1 MATQT
6 SAVPVALTRFVGRDR
21 ELTELARLVPTTRLL
36 TLTGAGGSGKT
47 RLAAEAMLRSG
58 QLFDQIIWTDLAPV
72 HEESRVQFAI
82 ATAIG
87 AQERSDAPMLGSI
100 VDAIGDRAVLL
111 VMDNCEHV
119 VDVCAG
125 IVESLLRHCPRL
137 SVLATS
143 REALGVPGETA
154 WLVPPMRD
162 DEAVQLF
169 VERAQSVMPSFT
181 LTVANRHAVLE
192 ICRRLDGIP
201 LAIELAAARVRV
213 LSPQQIVERLS
224 DAFAVLGGGSRTA
237 LARQRTLRGTIDWSF
252 ALLTAH
258 EQHLL
263 LRLSVFSGTFSIDAV
278 EVICTGAPLD
288 DESVLDELSGL
299 VDKSLVVM
307 EIDGDDARYRLLETV
322 RQYAEER
329 LRATAEHASLLAR
342 HAHHF
347 LALAEQA
354 EPRLFGGAD
363 EPHLV
368 ASLAKDAGNLRAAFE
383 WCEVD
388 ADRVEWQLRGAYG
401 LHWYWFARGHFDE
414 GRLRLRAAQRHAAN
428 TALPLRLRGLSMI
441 ALGHMHV
448 WQSNPQDAITCMQ
461 QGYDLLRGSD
471 DAFAIAYAYTGVG
484 AAYYLAG
491 DRAHALPALSEAATR
506 IHAFPAHVLGAII
519 HYWIGR
525 LQLESDELDLADASF
540 AKAAGIGRQ
549 IGHRPAKGHNLI
561 MVGLLA
567 LRRDQPQRAHVA
579 FVEALQVLS
588 TIGDVWGMAH
598 GLEGLACALLAA
610 QLHDTAA
617 VLFGAAAAL
626 RERIAAPPLPGDRD
640 RVSDARRQLERVLAR
655 RFEDLWA
662 TGHAMSREAAVSLA
676 IDTAWPEQTGTAPSG
691 RDDGSEP
698 AAGAGTSSEA
708 RDASPASLSTS
719 STSAEPNVADVA
731 AADANA
737 DDSAMAAHG
746 RPVVTAAFDIS
757 VRMLAPLQ
765 VAVLGEAVD
774 NRAWGSARSREL
786 LLYLVMHPSGV
797 TKDQVGLAFWPDA
810 SAAQVR
816 NTFHVTLHRL
826 RKAIGHAEWIVVQ
839 QERYRL
845 DPQLRIECD
854 ALQFERDMS
863 EALRQAKRHGVS
875 AAESLSAALGLYT
888 QDLLLGE
895 SVSDWHV
902 PLHDRLQ
909 RLYFDGLQALSTVQ
923 LEAGEYADAIATSR
937 RLLAADTLDEDA
949 WRRIMT
955 AHARS
960 GERTQALRVYQQVVE
975 LMMREIE
982 SAPDRATE
990 KLAQRIKQ
998 GDAV

>member
-1 MATQT
+1 MATH
-6 SAVPVALTRFVGRDR
+6 AHAAPVALTRFVGRDR
-21 ELTELARLVPTTRLL
+21 ELTELARLVPSTRLL

-47 RLAAEAMLRSG
+47 RLAAEAMLRGG
-58 QLFDQIIWTDLAPV
+58 QIFDQIVWADLAPV
-72 HEESRVQFAI
+72 HEASRVQFAI
-82 ATAIG
+82 ATAVG
-87 AQERSDAPMLGSI
+87 AQERSDAPILSS
-100 VDAIGDRAVLL
+100 VADAFGDRAVLL
-111 VMDNCEHV
+111 VLDNCEHV

-125 IVESLLRHCPRL
+125 IVETLLRHCPRL

-154 WLVPPMRD
+154 WLVPPMRE

-169 VERAQSVMPSFT
+169 VERAQSVLPSFT
-181 LTVANRHAVLE
+181 LTVANRHAVVE

-258 EQHLL
+258 EQLLL
-263 LRLSVFSGTFSIDAV
+263 LRLSVFSGTFAIDAV
-278 EVICTGAPLD
+278 EAICTGAPLD

-322 RQYAEER
+322 RQYADER
-329 LRATAEHASLLAR
+329 LRGTPEYASLQAR

-347 LALAEQA
+347 LSLAEGA

-363 EPHLV
+363 DPQLV
-368 ASLAKDAGNLRAAFE
+368 ASLARDAGNLRAAFE
-383 WCEVD
+383 WCEQD
-388 ADRVEWQLRGAYG
+388 ASRVEWQLRGGYG
-401 LHWYWFARGHFDE
+401 LHWYWFARGQFHE

-428 TALPLRLRGLSMI
+428 TALPVRLRGLSMI
-441 ALGHMHV
+441 ALGHIHI

-461 QGYDLLRGSD
+461 QGYDLLRDGD
-471 DAFAIAYAYTGVG
+471 DPFAVAYAYAGVG

-491 DRAHALPALSEAATR
+491 DRKHAMPALTEAATR
-506 IHAFPAHVLGAII
+506 IHAFPTHVLGAII

-525 LQLESDELDLADASF
+525 VHLESGALDEAEASF
-540 AKAAGIGRQ
+540 GLAAAIGRR
-549 IGHRPAKGHNLI
+549 ISHRPAKGHNLI

-567 LRRDQPQRAHVA
+567 LRRSQPQRAHVA
-579 FVEALQVLS
+579 FVDALQVLS
-588 TIGDVWGMAH
+588 AIGDVWGIAH
-598 GLEGLACALLAA
+598 ALEGVACTLLAA

-617 VLFGAAAAL
+617 VLLGAAAAL

-640 RVSDARRQLERVLAR
+640 RVSDAKRDLERVLAR

-662 TGHAMSREAAVSLA
+662 TGHALSRTAAVSLA
-676 IDTAWPEQTGTAPSG
+676 VDSAWPEPSG
-691 RDDGSEP
+691 AIE
-698 AAGAGTSSEA
+698 
-708 RDASPASLSTS
+708 SP
-719 STSAEPNVADVA
+719 
-731 AADANA
+731 AADAPATAQTTAGDATNA
-737 DDSAMAAHG
+737 ETPVGDI
-746 RPVVTAAFDIS
+746 RPPVPAPEPYAGADVTI
-757 VRMLAPLQ
+757 RMLAPLQ
-765 VAVLGEAVD
+765 IVVRGESID
-774 NRAWGSARSREL
+774 TRAWGSARSREL
-786 LLYLVMHPSGV
+786 LLFLAMHPSGV

-826 RKAIGHAEWIVVQ
+826 RKALGHADWVLVQ

-845 DPQLRIECD
+845 DPALRVECD
-854 ALQFERDMS
+854 ALQFERDIT
-863 EALRQAKRHGVS
+863 EALRLAKRRG
-875 AAESLSAALGLYT
+875 AAAADALQAALALYT

-895 SVSDWHV
+895 SVGDWHV
-902 PLHDRLQ
+902 PIHDRLQ
-909 RLYFDGLQALSTVQ
+909 RLFLDGLQALSTVQ
-923 LEAGEYADAIATSR
+923 LEAGDYNDAINTSR
-937 RLLAADTLDEDA
+937 RLLDADALDEDA

-960 GERTQALRVYQQVVE
+960 GERTQALRVYQQVTE
-975 LMMREIE
+975 LMQREIE
-982 SAPDRATE
+982 STPDRATE
-990 KLAQRIKQ
+990 KLAQRIRA

>member
-1 MATQT
+1 MATH
-6 SAVPVALTRFVGRDR
+6 AHAAPVALTRFVGRDR

-47 RLAAEAMLRSG
+47 RLAAEAMGRGG
-58 QLFDQIIWTDLAPV
+58 QNFDQIVWTDLAPV

-87 AQERSDAPMLGSI
+87 AQERSDAPILSS
-100 VDAIGDRAVLL
+100 VADAFGDRAVLL
-111 VMDNCEHV
+111 VLDNCEHV

-125 IVESLLRHCPRL
+125 IVETLLRHCPHL

-169 VERAQSVMPSFT
+169 VERAQSVLPSFT
-181 LTVANRHAVLE
+181 LTVTNRHAVME

-258 EQHLL
+258 EQLLL
-263 LRLSVFSGTFSIDAV
+263 LRLSVFSGTFAIDAV
-278 EVICTGAPLD
+278 EAICTGAPLD

-322 RQYAEER
+322 RQYADER
-329 LRATAEHASLLAR
+329 LRVAPEHGPLQAR

-347 LALAEQA
+347 LTLAEHA

-363 EPHLV
+363 DPQLV
-368 ASLAKDAGNLRAAFE
+368 ASLARDAGNLRAAVE
-383 WCEVD
+383 WCEQD
-388 ADRVEWQLRGAYG
+388 ASRVEWQLRGAYG
-401 LHWYWFARGHFDE
+401 LHWYWFARGQFDE

-428 TALPLRLRGLSMI
+428 TALPVRLRGLSMI
-441 ALGHMHV
+441 ALGHIHI

-461 QGYDLLRGSD
+461 QGYDLLRDGD
-471 DAFAIAYAYTGVG
+471 DPFAVAYAFAGVG
-484 AAYYLAG
+484 AACYLAG
-491 DRAHALPALSEAATR
+491 DRKHAMPALTEAATR
-506 IHAFPAHVLGAII
+506 IHAFPMHVLGAII

-525 LQLESDELDLADASF
+525 VHLESGALDEAEASF
-540 AKAAGIGRQ
+540 GLAAAIGRR
-549 IGHRPAKGHNLI
+549 ISHRPAKGHNLI

-567 LRRDQPQRAHVA
+567 LRRDQPQRAHTA
-579 FVEALQVLS
+579 FVDALQVLS
-588 TIGDVWGMAH
+588 EIGDVWGIAH
-598 GLEGLACALLAA
+598 ALEGVACTLRAA

-617 VLFGAAAAL
+617 VLLGAAAAL

-640 RVSDARRQLERVLAR
+640 RVSEAKRDLERVLAR

-662 TGHAMSREAAVSLA
+662 TGHALARDAAVSLA
-676 IDTAWPEQTGTAPSG
+676 VDSAWPEPSSAVDSPAAQAPS
-691 RDDGSEP
+691 D
-698 AAGAGTSSEA
+698 A
-708 RDASPASLSTS
+708 RVQAVDLDAP
-719 STSAEPNVADVA
+719 
-731 AADANA
+731 ANA
-737 DDSAMAAHG
+737 EAPGGDG
-746 RPVVTAAFDIS
+746 PVAPAPEPYTGVDIAI
-757 VRMLAPLQ
+757 RMLAPLQ
-765 VAVLGEAVD
+765 IVVRGESID
-774 NRAWGSARSREL
+774 TRAWGSARSREL
-786 LLYLVMHPSGV
+786 LLFLAMHPAGV

-826 RKAIGHAEWIVVQ
+826 RKALGHADWVRVQ

-845 DPQLRIECD
+845 DPALRVECD
-854 ALQFERDMS
+854 ALQFERDMT
-863 EALRQAKRHGVS
+863 EALRLAKRRGT
-875 AAESLSAALGLYT
+875 AAADPLQAVLALYT

-895 SVSDWHV
+895 SVGDWHV
-902 PLHDRLQ
+902 PMHDRLQ
-909 RLYFDGLQALSTVQ
+909 RLLLDGLQALSTVQ
-923 LEAGEYADAIATSR
+923 LEAGEYNDAINTSR
-937 RLLAADTLDEDA
+937 RLLEADALDEDA

-960 GERTQALRVYQQVVE
+960 GERTQALRVYEQVTE
-975 LMMREIE
+975 LMRREID
-982 SAPDRATE
+982 STPDRATE
-990 KLAQRIKQ
+990 KLAQRIRQ